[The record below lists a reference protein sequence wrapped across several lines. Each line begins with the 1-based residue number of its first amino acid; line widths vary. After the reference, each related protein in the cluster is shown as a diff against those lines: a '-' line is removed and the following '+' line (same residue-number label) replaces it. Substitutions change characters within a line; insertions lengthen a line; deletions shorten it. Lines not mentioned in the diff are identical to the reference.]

1 MIITMINVVLLIIV
15 LVLFFIVNHKLN
27 RIGIFKDRIN
37 AIESLLENERKG
49 TGCILQ
55 EAMRTK
61 YKITN
66 SYNSLNSQ
74 LIKQKDMLNRI
85 LAEIKNMKNKL
96 KEK

>member
-1 MIITMINVVLLIIV
+1 MIITIINVVLLIIV

-27 RIGIFKDRIN
+27 RIGIFKGRIN

-74 LIKQKDMLNRI
+74 LIKQKDIIGLN
-85 LAEIKNMKNKL
+85 
-96 KEK
+96 